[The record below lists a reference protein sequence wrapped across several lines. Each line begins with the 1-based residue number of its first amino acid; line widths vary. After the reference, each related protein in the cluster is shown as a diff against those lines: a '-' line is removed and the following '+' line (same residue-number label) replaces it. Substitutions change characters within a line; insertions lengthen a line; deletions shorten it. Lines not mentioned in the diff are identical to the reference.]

1 MRQNKIV
8 MTVQKEELL
17 KNIQSFINADNDLA
31 IKEAE
36 HQIKIFGAIYDKEI
50 TAFNEIERKEDNSEE
65 ETISPEQIDINKEIL
80 KAIENFKTNQE
91 KKKNAKLK
99 SEDENLK
106 AKNAIL
112 KKFEELVTN
121 KEKLSE
127 LAGGIK
133 EIRAEWNSIGDIS
146 QKHQQKIQKQF
157 SKLNEDFN
165 YNFNIY
171 KELKENDLKR
181 NFSLKNQVIHKIKAL
196 EELKDVNKL
205 KIELKILQNKWEE
218 IGPTFKEHWEELK
231 KSYWDLVHLYQKKIN
246 EHYSTL
252 KANLKENLE
261 LKKALIN
268 KAEELSKSE
277 PNGIKEY
284 ESVAQKF
291 KSLQEEWKTVGPVAK
306 KNSDKVWK
314 EFRSHFDEFF
324 EKRGNFMSIEKKKW
338 QEKAKAKQAL
348 IDKAKQYV
356 ENVSEDG
363 NPSLIKNL
371 QEEWKKIGH
380 AGKYAEQKLWRKFR
394 QQCDA
399 FFEKKNAHKTAAISL
414 ENENLKTK
422 QDLIQ
427 KFNKQKEVS
436 FENVTRFVDEFQKTG
451 EVPRKSSLK
460 IMGDFEKII
469 QKIISNSGFTSEQQ
483 HQLQKAI
490 KSSMLSNSSD
500 PDKVFMD
507 EKNRINKLINSA
519 LKETAQLENNLGF
532 FANAKGSKMLDE
544 FQGKID
550 HQKKQIEDWREELKK
565 LREAYRQK

>member
-50 TAFNEIERKEDNSEE
+50 TAFNEIEKKEDSSEE

-80 KAIENFKTNQE
+80 KAIENFKNNQE

-106 AKNAIL
+106 SKNAIL

-133 EIRAEWNSIGDIS
+133 EIRAEWNSIGDIA

-181 NFSLKNQVIHKIKAL
+181 NFSLKNQVIHEIKAL

-277 PNGIKEY
+277 PNGVKEY

-306 KNSDKVWK
+306 KIAIRFGKNFVLILMNFLKK
-314 EFRSHFDEFF
+314 EGISCPL
-324 EKRGNFMSIEKKKW
+324 KRKNGKKK
-338 QEKAKAKQAL
+338 QMQNKHLL
-348 IDKAKQYV
+348 IRL
-356 ENVSEDG
+356 N
-363 NPSLIKNL
+363 N
-371 QEEWKKIGH
+371 
-380 AGKYAEQKLWRKFR
+380 
-394 QQCDA
+394 
-399 FFEKKNAHKTAAISL
+399 
-414 ENENLKTK
+414 
-422 QDLIQ
+422 
-427 KFNKQKEVS
+427 
-436 FENVTRFVDEFQKTG
+436 
-451 EVPRKSSLK
+451 
-460 IMGDFEKII
+460 
-469 QKIISNSGFTSEQQ
+469 
-483 HQLQKAI
+483 
-490 KSSMLSNSSD
+490 MLR
-500 PDKVFMD
+500 M
-507 EKNRINKLINSA
+507 
-519 LKETAQLENNLGF
+519 
-532 FANAKGSKMLDE
+532 
-544 FQGKID
+544 
-550 HQKKQIEDWREELKK
+550 
-565 LREAYRQK
+565 